1 MEEEE
6 STLSL
11 DLALTILRRYWF
23 IIILTAVAG
32 GMLAFYL
39 AERQNYIYKKTASI
53 IMRDAKSGTDV
64 PSDRIMSEL
73 GIDSGAANL
82 ANESFILKSTAVMKK
97 VVEDLKLNTS
107 YWQQQDFRKIE
118 LYNNSPIL
126 AVFEE
131 IGKQRSCSFSIT
143 PRGEQNFL
151 LAYTTS
157 QKKTTTLEG
166 TYGQS
171 IALPFATVSIH
182 PTSLMSEEWDGKP
195 IIINHLTVLE
205 TAHGLLK
212 DFSSP
217 DRMSRNPAC
226 WK

>member
-64 PSDRIMSEL
+64 SSDRIMSEL

-97 VVEDLKLNTS
+97 VVEDLRT
-107 YWQQQDFRKIE
+107 
-118 LYNNSPIL
+118 
-126 AVFEE
+126 
-131 IGKQRSCSFSIT
+131 
-143 PRGEQNFL
+143 
-151 LAYTTS
+151 
-157 QKKTTTLEG
+157 
-166 TYGQS
+166 
-171 IALPFATVSIH
+171 
-182 PTSLMSEEWDGKP
+182 
-195 IIINHLTVLE
+195 
-205 TAHGLLK
+205 
-212 DFSSP
+212 
-217 DRMSRNPAC
+217 
-226 WK
+226 

>member
-64 PSDRIMSEL
+64 SSDRIMSEL

-126 AVFEE
+126 AVFE
-131 IGKQRSCSFSIT
+131 
-143 PRGEQNFL
+143 
-151 LAYTTS
+151 
-157 QKKTTTLEG
+157 
-166 TYGQS
+166 
-171 IALPFATVSIH
+171 
-182 PTSLMSEEWDGKP
+182 M
-195 IIINHLTVLE
+195 
-205 TAHGLLK
+205 
-212 DFSSP
+212 
-217 DRMSRNPAC
+217 
-226 WK
+226 